1 MTAKIGL
8 KQVILHA
15 PHGYFEEEHLMGNTF
30 AIDVEVDAQIG
41 GAAQEDD
48 LGQTVNYATIYY
60 LLKAEMKKP
69 TQLLEA
75 LAYRMAQR
83 IADQFDNVTGV
94 RLTLHKMNPPLGG
107 KVGSSYVSVEVA
119 ASSGYGMS
127 DINRPRTFE
136 ETHDPRFDADGPFA
150 GSGNGGRVSPPR
162 PKISLPP
169 PSLPPVMPTLG
180 FADEDDDFEFTEAPD
195 FDDEGLFDHVF
206 EEEDLEPHAV
216 SDTADPLEAFD
227 LPEEFDEADFDFD
240 PNDLGDLGDFSFDF
254 DDLDL
259 PDLPKD

>member
-30 AIDVEVDAQIG
+30 AIDVEVDAEIG
-41 GAAQEDD
+41 GAAQQDD

-83 IADQFDNVTGV
+83 IADQFDNVSKV

-107 KVGSSYVSVEVA
+107 KVGSSYVNVEVA

-150 GSGNGGRVSPPR
+150 GSGNGGRVNPPR
-162 PKISLPP
+162 PKLSLPP
-169 PSLPPVMPTLG
+169 PIVLPEIPEFPPL
-180 FADEDDDFEFTEAPD
+180 DDDDDFA
-195 FDDEGLFDHVF
+195 FDDDLELDQFF
-206 EEEDLEPHAV
+206 EEEDMEPHAV
-216 SDTADPLEAFD
+216 TDAADPLEAFD
-227 LPEEFDEADFDFD
+227 LPEEFDEADFEDFD
-240 PNDLGDLGDFSFDF
+240 PGDLGDLGDFSFDF